1 MRNQT
6 HTILR
11 ELAVVVPL
19 FGLLIAALMLV
30 AASALPAEEVPD
42 AAKVV
47 IGKNLF
53 RSYCASCHGV
63 GSAVGIAAAGRGDK
77 AEGDGSIAEYLRV
90 SPTNLTVLARE
101 NEGVFPFEAVTRKI
115 DGRDLV
121 PVHGSDMPIWGDALQ
136 LTEGGAD
143 EDRTQDKIDALTH
156 FLRSIQVDDDP
167 Q

>member
-19 FGLLIAALMLV
+19 FGLLIAALLLV
-30 AASALPAEEVPD
+30 AASALPADEGSDP
-42 AAKVV
+42 AKIV

-63 GSAVGIAAAGRGDK
+63 G
-77 AEGDGSIAEYLRV
+77 AEGDGAIAEHLRV
-90 SPTNLTVLARE
+90 SPTNLTVLAEE
-101 NEGVFPFEAVTRKI
+101 NDGVFPYEGVMRKI

-136 LTEGGAD
+136 ITEGGAD
-143 EDRTQDKIDALTH
+143 EEHTQNKIEALAH
-156 FLRSIQVDDDP
+156 FLRSIQVDKED
-167 Q
+167 

>member
-6 HTILR
+6 HAILR

-53 RSYCASCHGV
+53 RSYCASCHG
-63 GSAVGIAAAGRGDK
+63 DK

-101 NEGVFPFEAVTRKI
+101 NDGVFPFEGVTRKI

-143 EDRTQDKIDALTH
+143 EDRTQDKIDALAH
-156 FLRSIQVDDDP
+156 FLRSIQVDDAP